1 MEKNE
6 LDIYNK
12 MVRDKYKFYNVWRI
26 MAIVF
31 MCFTMLFAVLY
42 FASGTVIETKTNNN
56 DVEIVNEDGGGN
68 KNFVTINN

>member
-1 MEKNE
+1 MEQKE

-42 FASGTVIETKTNNN
+42 FASGDVVKTTTNNN
-56 DVEIVNEDGGGN
+56 DVDIVNDGDSN